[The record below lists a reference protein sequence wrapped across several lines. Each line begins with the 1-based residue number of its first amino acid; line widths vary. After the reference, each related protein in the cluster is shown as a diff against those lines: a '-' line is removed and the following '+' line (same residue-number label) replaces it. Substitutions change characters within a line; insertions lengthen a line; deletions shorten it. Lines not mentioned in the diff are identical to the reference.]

1 MLVLNNIIKKL
12 METKRKRVR
21 NQVIESRCTDT
32 NFASA
37 YLKGQKIKRTFRE
50 IAKQGKGGEMCVV
63 VGSKSI
69 SLDKLEFQIDCLTRE
84 HTELAY
90 NTLMDKGLEKGFT
103 SLFNK
108 NSMHGK

>member
-1 MLVLNNIIKKL
+1 
-12 METKRKRVR
+12 MENKRKKVR
-21 NQVIESRCTDT
+21 NQVIDSRCTDT

-37 YLKGQKIKRTFRE
+37 YLKGQKIKRTFRGL
-50 IAKQGKGGEMCVV
+50 ARQGKGGDMIVTM
-63 VGSKSI
+63 GLKSI
-69 SLDKLEFQIDCLTRE
+69 SLDKLEFQIDNLSRE

-90 NTLMDKGLEKGFT
+90 KVLIEKGLEKGFT

>member
-1 MLVLNNIIKKL
+1 MKSN
-12 METKRKRVR
+12 METKRKKVR
-21 NQVIESRCTDT
+21 SQVIESRCTDT

-37 YLKGQKIKRTFRE
+37 YLKGQKIKKTFRE

-90 NTLMDKGLEKGFT
+90 KTLMEKGLEKGFT
-103 SLFNK
+103 SLFNR
-108 NSMHGK
+108 NSIHSK